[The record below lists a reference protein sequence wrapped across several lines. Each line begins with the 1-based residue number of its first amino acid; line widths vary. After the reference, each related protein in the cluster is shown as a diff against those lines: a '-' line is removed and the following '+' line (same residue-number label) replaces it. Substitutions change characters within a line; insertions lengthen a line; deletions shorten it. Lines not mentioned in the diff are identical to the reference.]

1 VDRAWAVS
9 EKAAL
14 MGWVILIA
22 MAAIAF
28 ALLVRFGKLPRTT
41 LELLV
46 AALVVGIAGYAWQ
59 GSPVLPG
66 SPVTSREVVGKVDAQ
81 AMIAQRR
88 MRTGTGDEGAW
99 LDMGDALA
107 RAGATQGAV
116 LAMRS
121 GIRDHRNSPDLWVG
135 LGNALIAHGD
145 GVISPAAMFAFQH
158 AASLSPEHPAPA
170 FFYGLALAQQG
181 NTAEAANVWRGLL
194 ARSPKNAPWRADLI
208 SRLTAIGAMPAPGPD
223 PSAAKTAERK
233 P

>member
-1 VDRAWAVS
+1 
-9 EKAAL
+9 
-14 MGWVILIA
+14 MGWAILFA
-22 MAAIAF
+22 LVAIAF
-28 ALLVRFGKLPRTT
+28 GLLVRFGGLPRTT
-41 LELLV
+41 MELLA
-46 AALVVGIAGYAWQ
+46 AALLIGVAGYVWQ
-59 GSPVLPG
+59 GSPVLSG
-66 SPVTSREVVGKVDAQ
+66 SPVISREAVGEVDAQ

-99 LDMGDALA
+99 LDMGDALS

-158 AASLSPEHPAPA
+158 AASLSPDHPAPA
-170 FFYGLALAQQG
+170 FFYGLALAKQG
-181 NTAEAANVWRGLL
+181 NLAEAGNVWRGLL
-194 ARSPKNAPWRADLI
+194 ARSPKDARWRADLI
-208 SRLTAIGAMPAPGPD
+208 ERLTAIGQISAPGANPN
-223 PSAAKTAERK
+223 AETTVKTK

>member
-1 VDRAWAVS
+1 
-9 EKAAL
+9 

-22 MAAIAF
+22 LVAVAGG
-28 ALLVRFGKLPRTT
+28 LLVRFGKLPRTT
-41 LELLV
+41 MELLA
-46 AALVVGIAGYAWQ
+46 AALLVGVAGYAWQ
-59 GSPVLPG
+59 GSPVLSG
-66 SPVTSREVVGKVDAQ
+66 SPVISREAVGKVDAQ

-107 RAGATQGAV
+107 RVGATQEAV

-194 ARSPKNAPWRADLI
+194 ARSPKDAPWRADLI
-208 SRLTAIGAMPAPGPD
+208 NRLVAIGAMPTPGSN
-223 PSAAKTAERK
+223 PSAENTAKPK